1 MKTLSGNELFKLFS
15 RKKKQEQTE
24 ATAEKPKEPVVKI
37 RELQKSDRKKVL
49 DLMNEFSDVFPPQY
63 VNSRSFGGVL
73 WFLNSA
79 RSGSVDQ
86 IGSFVLEVDGS
97 IIGHISYAR
106 DIRNFKDRAYEL
118 KSVVV
123 GSSHQKMGY
132 GGLLVRYALEKL
144 KKTEAR
150 FVYLITRKQTVIYFD
165 KFGFDIIGLHEY
177 FIDGNKKR
185 YVLGK
190 KL

>member
-1 MKTLSGNELFKLFS
+1 MKNALTHGLFKIYLD
-15 RKKKQEQTE
+15 KKHK
-24 ATAEKPKEPVVKI
+24 EKVSEENAKPMAPVVKI
-37 RELQKSDRKKVL
+37 RALQKSDRKKVL

-123 GSSHQKMGY
+123 GASYQKMGY

-150 FVYLITRKQTVIYFD
+150 FVYLVTRKQTVIYFD

>member
-1 MKTLSGNELFKLFS
+1 MKTLSVDELFRLFS
-15 RKKKQEQTE
+15 KKEKREAGEIAERKS
-24 ATAEKPKEPVVKI
+24 KEPVVKI

-79 RSGSVDQ
+79 RSGNIDQ

-97 IIGHISYAR
+97 VVGHISYAR

-123 GSSHQKMGY
+123 GASYQKMGY
-132 GGLLVRYALEKL
+132 GGLLVRYALERL
-144 KKTEAR
+144 KKTEAK

>member
-1 MKTLSGNELFKLFS
+1 MKNALTHGLFKIYLD
-15 RKKKQEQTE
+15 KKHK
-24 ATAEKPKEPVVKI
+24 EKVSEENAKPMAPVVKI
-37 RELQKSDRKKVL
+37 RALQKSDRKKVL

-63 VNSRSFGGVL
+63 VNSRSFGGAL

-123 GSSHQKMGY
+123 GASYQKMGY

-150 FVYLITRKQTVIYFD
+150 FVYLVTRKQAVIYFD